1 MEIKPNN
8 CFVVKSPFNNGD
20 FYKAYL
26 TMLYPFHKM
35 SIRTVEVA
43 AAFLQ
48 KRYELSK
55 IISSQDLLNTTLFS
69 SKVKKE
75 IREKLNMN
83 KSNFFQQINLM
94 RVHKFFID
102 DNIINPR
109 YIPNVDDHR
118 DFVLSFV
125 FRLGD
130 GK

>member
-1 MEIKPNN
+1 
-8 CFVVKSPFNNGD
+8 
-20 FYKAYL
+20 
-26 TMLYPFHKM
+26 MLYPFHKM